1 MATDSPIDT
10 PLTSLDFD
18 GIKES
23 LKTYLK
29 STSAFTDYDFE
40 GAALSNLLD
49 ILAYNTHYQAFYAN
63 MVANEMFLDTAVTR
77 PSVVSRAKHLGYIP
91 SSWRA
96 AKATV
101 DITYP
106 TAQTNAVVPA
116 RSIFNAKGVDGSSF
130 TFTNSSAFTIDGF
143 TAENVEIYEGSYKNY
158 TYVADSS
165 NVSQKFIIP
174 SKTIDT
180 RLLNIRVQKS
190 VTDTT
195 GYLNEWTLADNILDI
210 TNTSYAYWVQEIEN
224 GYYEIYF
231 GDGIVGQKISDGNL
245 VMIEYFETNGPNAN
259 DTGTNDSEN
268 SRSFTMSG
276 AGGASVAVKQKAVG
290 GSVKENTESIRF
302 YAPKSYQ
309 SQNRSVTVDDY
320 TTNIKKDYSN
330 VESIYVWGGEDN
342 DPPQYGKVFV
352 AIKPETG
359 ISISEVEKKSIVNS
373 YIKNK
378 SLVSIIPEI
387 VDPEYTYLLIDSE
400 VYYDPAKTKL
410 SGPEIEAL
418 AKIQILS
425 YADNDLEKFTNNFL
439 YSVFTTKLNR
449 IDISATNNRSVI
461 TMQKRL
467 SPLFGAVS
475 TYDIKFNNAI
485 EHPHDGHMPGVIRSE
500 GFLYK
505 KDTGELTTAY
515 LEDDGFGG
523 IQLYDFSGSIKVI
536 FKKNIGTINYETG
549 LLTLTQF
556 APNRLEGQ
564 SHIKINA
571 KPKNLDVV
579 ASGSDILLI
588 DPNDRNAINISVY
601 TNTDMLTGSV
611 ASSVASTAS
620 TTSTSSSS
628 SSGTSSY

>member
-23 LKTYLK
+23 LKDYLK
-29 STSAFTDYDFE
+29 SLPTFTDYDFE
-40 GAALSNLLD
+40 GSALSHLLD

-91 SSWRA
+91 SSFSA

-101 DITYP
+101 DISYP
-106 TAQTNAVVPA
+106 SAQTDAVVPA
-116 RSIFNAKGVDGSSF
+116 RSIFTARGVDGSSF
-130 TFTNSSAFTIDGF
+130 TFTNPSAHTINGF

-158 TYVADSS
+158 TYVVDSS
-165 NVSQKFIIP
+165 DASQKFIIP
-174 SKTIDT
+174 SKTVDT
-180 RLLNIRVQKS
+180 QLLNIRVQTS

-231 GDGIVGQKISDGNL
+231 GDGIVGQKVSDGNL
-245 VMIEYFETNGPNAN
+245 VMIEYFETNGPDAN
-259 DTGTNDSEN
+259 DTGSNDST
-268 SRSFTMSG
+268 STRAFTMSG
-276 AGGASVAVKQKAVG
+276 SGGASVIVKQKAVG
-290 GSVKENTESIRF
+290 GGAKENTESVRF
-302 YAPKSYQ
+302 YAPKAYQ

-352 AIKPETG
+352 AIKPQTG
-359 ISISEVEKKSIVNS
+359 TMISEGEKKSIVDT

-378 SLVSIIPEI
+378 SLVTIIPEV
-387 VDPEYTYLLIDSE
+387 VDPDYIYLLVDSQI
-400 VYYDPAKTKL
+400 YYDPAKTKL
-410 SGPEIEAL
+410 SSAEIEAL

-449 IDISATNNRSVI
+449 IDISVTNNRSIV

-467 SPLFGAVS
+467 SPLFGVSS
-475 TYDIKFNNAI
+475 TYDIKFNNAL
-485 EHPHDGHMPGVIRSE
+485 EHPHDGHMPGTIRSDA
-500 GFLYK
+500 FLYK
-505 KDTGELTTAY
+505 KKTGETTTAY
-515 LEDDGFGG
+515 MEDDGFGR
-523 IQLYDFSGSIKVI
+523 IQLYEFSGSIKVI
-536 FKKNIGTINYETG
+536 FQENIGTVNYDTG
-549 LLTLTQF
+549 LVTLTSF
-556 APNRLEGQ
+556 APNQLEGQ
-564 SHIKINA
+564 SFIKINA
-571 KPKNLDVV
+571 KPRTLDII
-579 ASGSDILLI
+579 ASKRDILLI
-588 DPNDRNAINISVY
+588 DRNDSESIKTSIFTSDSISAV
-601 TNTDMLTGSV
+601 GSV
-611 ASSVASTAS
+611 ASSVSASQS
-620 TTSTSSSS
+620 TTSS
-628 SSGTSSY
+628 SSGTSSSY